1 MYIRTQES
9 TFVCAFLRLCV
20 IIFVRMLFRTY
31 IHTFLR
37 MYVTTYESEKLISH
51 ESM

>member
-1 MYIRTQES
+1 MYTRTYFLAFVY
-9 TFVCAFLRLCV
+9 TFLSLCV

-37 MYVTTYESEKLISH
+37 IFVTTYESAKLISH